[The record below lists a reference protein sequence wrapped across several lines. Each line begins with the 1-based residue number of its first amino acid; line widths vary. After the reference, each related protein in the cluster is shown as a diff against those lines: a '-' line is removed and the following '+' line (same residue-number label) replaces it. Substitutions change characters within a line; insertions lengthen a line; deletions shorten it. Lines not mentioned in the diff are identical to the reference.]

1 MKLFRANYR
10 GDNVPVFKVVTSIVT
25 VYSKESSKWKFLG
38 KYPIDF
44 LPEIYYL
51 HLNLTPLTNTLNDKS
66 GTHLHLKC

>member
-10 GDNVPVFKVVTSIVT
+10 GDNVPVFKVVTSILVT

-44 LPEIYYL
+44 LPEI
-51 HLNLTPLTNTLNDKS
+51 
-66 GTHLHLKC
+66 